1 MKHACYA
8 WLALA
13 IVALA
18 MGEAMAAD
26 VKPAGPT
33 TPEMLTAM
41 NRLSEAGVVA
51 GKKGSLTFFRWS
63 NAQPPTLV
71 RLGLW
76 GAKIDNEL
84 LALTKTM
91 PDLEAIS
98 LYETS
103 VDDEGIQAL
112 ANLPKLRVL
121 AVLPVERYEKQGFG
135 PTQWSYPFIPRRAGR
150 PRITGKALQALA
162 SVKTIESLDLQD
174 AQLQSNDL
182 GLLASWPK
190 LSSLGLPNEIDDET
204 VSALQSCRKL
214 SQLTLGNREIAAS
227 EIRRLAAWKSLRKLV
242 LTCATL
248 SDDALE
254 ALSSLETVESIE
266 LIDCGLTDEHL
277 QHLRRSPRL
286 TELALPRNEI
296 HGPGLAHLE
305 KLKIK
310 SLGLEFN
317 NVRDETL
324 KDLATLT
331 NVEDIRL
338 SYCIGITD
346 RGIQSG
352 TLQDMANLK
361 QLALRGL
368 KHVTDASVDD
378 LLKLKQLEHLN
389 IRQNGISADGC
400 ERLKQGLPKT
410 VVFR

>member
-1 MKHACYA
+1 MQHTHYA
-8 WLALA
+8 WLAIA
-13 IVALA
+13 IA
-18 MGEAMAAD
+18 MLVSCEINAAD

-41 NRLSEAGVVA
+41 NRLSDAGIVA

-91 PDLEAIS
+91 PDLEAVS

-103 VDDEGIQAL
+103 VDDEGIQTL
-112 ANLPKLRVL
+112 AQLAKLKML
-121 AVLPVERYEKQGFG
+121 AVLPVERYEKESFG
-135 PTQWSYPFIPRRAGR
+135 PTQWSYPFIARRADR
-150 PRITGKALQALA
+150 PRIAGKALRALA
-162 SVKTIESLDLQD
+162 NVKTIESLDLQD
-174 AQLQSNDL
+174 AQLQSSDL
-182 GLLASWPK
+182 ALLASWPK
-190 LSSLGLPNEIDDET
+190 LGSLGLPNVIDDET
-204 VSALQSCRKL
+204 VKYLQACRKL
-214 SQLTLGNREIAAS
+214 NQLTLGNREITAT
-227 EIRRLAAWKSLRKLV
+227 EIQKLAAWKSLRKLV
-242 LTCATL
+242 LSCAKL
-248 SDDALE
+248 SGAALE

-277 QHLRRSPRL
+277 QHLHGSSRL

-296 HGPGLAHLE
+296 NGPGLAHLA
-305 KLKIK
+305 KLKIR

-324 KDLATLT
+324 KDLTQLT
-331 NVEDIRL
+331 NVEDLRL
-338 SYCIGITD
+338 SYCFGVTD
-346 RGIQSG
+346 RGICSG
-352 TLQDMANLK
+352 TLQNMANLK
-361 QLALRGL
+361 QLALRGV
-368 KHVTDASVDD
+368 KRVTDASLDD
-378 LLKLKQLEHLN
+378 LLKFQQLEHIN
-389 IRQNGISADGC
+389 IRQNGISLEGC